1 MNAESAGRA
10 RKLGIVG
17 FGLVLIGFLAYTSAD
32 ETQSRF
38 VYRAFGPSALFMD
51 KYLPKERRAEL
62 ETGLGEATRGA
73 LRAVGVDLEP
83 GDEPRAFFATFRH
96 YAVVSAGDRLV
107 AKRLRDVPSSDFG
120 LFNTVGKSMFSNEL
134 VADTLSSRDGR
145 YVFITADGDWR
156 RAALHGY
163 LHAAAA
169 RNAPP
174 RLRAKMGADA
184 DFDAET
190 WYAFRFIDEAAA
202 MLLTDLPALAAER
215 GGTEAALAAYP
226 TWARAYYASPD
237 APMYERESLVRA
249 MTFNDASKTAAL
261 FRSAADFSAFV
272 VERLGADATLALAS
286 RFIRGEYLD
295 LEELFDGFGGFGG
308 VMAAWKGSPEAP
320 RLGGEEGARR

>member
-1 MNAESAGRA
+1 MNADSARRA

-17 FGLVLIGFLAYTSAD
+17 FGLALVGFLAYTSAD

-38 VYRAFGPSALFMD
+38 VHRVHGPSSLFMD
-51 KYLPKERRAEL
+51 KYLPKERRSEL
-62 ETGLGEATRGA
+62 RAGLGEATRGA
-73 LRAVGVDLEP
+73 LRSVGIELEP
-83 GDEPRAFFATFRH
+83 GDEPRAFFAAFRH
-96 YAVVSAGDRLV
+96 YAVLGAGDRLV
-107 AKRLRDVPSSDFG
+107 AKRLRGVPSSDFG
-120 LFNTVGKSMFSNEL
+120 LFNTIGKSMFSNEL
-134 VADTLSSRDGR
+134 IADTLSSRDGH

-174 RLRAKMGADA
+174 RLRAKMGTDA

-190 WYAFRFIDEAAA
+190 WYAFRFVDEAAA
-202 MLLTDLPALAAER
+202 MLLTDLPALAADR
-215 GGTEAALAAYP
+215 AGTEAALAAYP
-226 TWARAYYASPD
+226 AWARAYYSSPE

-261 FRSAADFSAFV
+261 FRSAADFNAFV
-272 VERLGADATLALAS
+272 IDELGPDATLALAG

-295 LEELFDGFGGFGG
+295 LEELFDAFGGFAGA
-308 VMAAWKGSPEAP
+308 MTAWKGSPAAP
-320 RLGGEEGARR
+320 RLGGEEGATR